1 LALFA
6 LGSSCSFA
14 VGGIGIFSGFGFA
27 RGLLGAGVWAV
38 FSFWSTK
45 VVVLGVL
52 GIGHWD
58 FMSMAILFQR

>member
-6 LGSSCSFA
+6 LGSFCSFA